1 MKGKSAACLDKF
13 GTRST
18 KTKRAFLTIL
28 EAAQSPLS
36 APEIQLAAESAGLNP
51 NKTTVY
57 RFLEAATTAGELS
70 VVDFGDGVKRY
81 EHTHGAHH
89 HHAVCT
95 SCRAVTEVTIEPQ
108 LEKVMN
114 EVARQSGF
122 SIERHLVE
130 FFGRCKACI

>member
-1 MKGKSAACLDKF
+1 MKGKMASCLQSF

-18 KTKRAFLTIL
+18 KTKRAFLSVL
-28 EAAQSPLS
+28 EAAQGPLS
-36 APEIQLAAESAGLNP
+36 APEIQAAVEAARLHP

-57 RFLEAATTAGELS
+57 RFLDAAVKAGELS

-108 LEKVMN
+108 LEKVMS
-114 EVARQSGF
+114 EVTRQSGF

-130 FFGRCKACI
+130 FFGRCKACV

>member
-1 MKGKSAACLDKF
+1 MNGKRATCLDSF
-13 GTRST
+13 GARST
-18 KTKRAFLTIL
+18 KTKRAFLSVL
-28 EAAQSPLS
+28 EGAQGPLS
-36 APEIQLAAESAGLNP
+36 ALEIQEAVEANGLHP

-57 RFLEAATTAGELS
+57 RFLDAATTAGELS

-114 EVARQSGF
+114 EITRQSGF

-130 FFGRCKACI
+130 FFGRCKACV